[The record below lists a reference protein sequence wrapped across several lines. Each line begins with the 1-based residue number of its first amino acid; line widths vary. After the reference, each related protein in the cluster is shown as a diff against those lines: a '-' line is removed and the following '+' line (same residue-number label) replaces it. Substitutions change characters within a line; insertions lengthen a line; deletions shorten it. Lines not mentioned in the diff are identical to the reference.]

1 MSRSDTWGAYDPAIA
16 ADFVSE
22 QEGRKLTAYKC
33 SAGAWTIGYGH
44 TEGVKEGDTVS
55 PSEAD
60 ALLVED
66 LRMHAEAL
74 APYVNAPVTRGQY
87 IAILS
92 LAFNVGVSAVK
103 KSSLLRF
110 MNLRKVEDAAAEFEK
125 WIYAGG
131 KESAGLKARR
141 AREKALFLEGE

>member
-1 MSRSDTWGAYDPAIA
+1 MNSWGSYNPSIA
-16 ADFVSE
+16 SDFVK
-22 QEGRKLTAYKC
+22 QWEGRELKAYRC
-33 SAGAWTIGYGH
+33 SAGVWTIGYGH
-44 TEGVKEGDTVS
+44 TEGVKEGDTIS

-66 LRMHAEAL
+66 LRKHAEAL

-87 IAILS
+87 IAMLS

-110 MNLRKVEDAAAEFEK
+110 VNLRKTEDAAAEFDK

-131 KESAGLKARR
+131 KESDGLKARR
-141 AREKALFLEGE
+141 AREKALFLGE